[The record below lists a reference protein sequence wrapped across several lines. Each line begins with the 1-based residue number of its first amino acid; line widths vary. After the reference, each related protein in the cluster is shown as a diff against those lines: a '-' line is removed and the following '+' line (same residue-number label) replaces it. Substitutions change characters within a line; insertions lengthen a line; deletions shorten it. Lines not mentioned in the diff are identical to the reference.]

1 MADNLIEIG
10 FSVGNDDLES
20 GLSDATDRISAA
32 VSAIDT
38 SLGGIRESAAGA
50 YQSLKTLAEEPG
62 SSKAITDQY
71 AAEASQ
77 IQQLKVLHQ
86 ISADDAIQQ
95 QIRVENAKYAA
106 LRAELE
112 STNQCLTDE
121 EAARENI
128 QAKADALE
136 EKHNAKLRQLDLEAA
151 KDSEQAWTQTLAPIS
166 SAFQSTL
173 SGIISGHETLRQATA
188 KLAQQIVTQFADM
201 AIKRVTSWAASELA
215 MTEATATGNAAR
227 TASDSAAAAASSGFS
242 FAKALD
248 EIGANAARVYA
259 SVFAW
264 ASPALGPFAAIPAA
278 AASALVVAKEALVPS
293 AAGGFDIPAGLNPLT
308 QLHEQ
313 EMVLPA
319 SIANPLRAN
328 LASGAGNSGGGT
340 TNNYHFSPTV
350 NVNGGG
356 APQKTAD
363 TAVAALRNA
372 ARTGA
377 FGSMVRV

>member
-1 MADNLIEIG
+1 MADNQIDIG
-10 FSVGNDDLES
+10 FSVANDELDAA
-20 GLSDATDRISAA
+20 LSQATDQIEGAMAS
-32 VSAIDT
+32 IDA
-38 SLGGIRESAAGA
+38 SLGGLGESARGA
-50 YQSLKTLAEEPG
+50 TQALKTLAEEPG
-62 SSKAITDQY
+62 SSKAIEDQF

-77 IQQLKVLHQ
+77 VQELKVLRQ

-95 QIRVENAKYAA
+95 QIRIENAKYAS
-106 LRAELE
+106 LRAQLE
-112 STNQCLTDE
+112 DTYRCLTEE
-121 EAARENI
+121 EAMRENI

-136 EKHNAKLRQLDLEAA
+136 LKHNAKLRQLDLQAA
-151 KDSEQAWTQTLAPIS
+151 KDSEQAWTQTLAPIG
-166 SAFQSTL
+166 SAFRSTL
-173 SGIISGHETLRQATA
+173 SGIITGHETLRQATA
-188 KLAQQIVTQFADM
+188 RLAQQIIIQFADM
-201 AIKRVTSWAASELA
+201 AIKRATNWAASELA

-227 TASDSAAAAASSGFS
+227 TASDAAAATASSGFS

-248 EIGANAARVYA
+248 EIGANAARVYS

-278 AASALVVAKEALVPS
+278 AASALVIAKEALVPS

-328 LASGAGNSGGGT
+328 LAGGGVNNGSAT

-350 NVNGGG
+350 NVSGGG
-356 APQKTAD
+356 APQKIAD
-363 TAVAALRNA
+363 TTVAALRNA

-377 FGSMVRV
+377 FGSMVRI